1 MIARASWRLLGV
13 HLKMLII
20 LYLTGKMLE
29 YSKILLPSWVIQITE
44 LDDTKS
50 VIVGGMTK

>member
-1 MIARASWRLLGV
+1 MIAQASWRLLGV

>member
-1 MIARASWRLLGV
+1 MIARASCRLLGV

-20 LYLTGKMLE
+20 LYLTGKVLE
-29 YSKILLPSWVIQITE
+29 YSKILLPSLVIQITE